1 MSDIQKDILEK
12 MQEGGKEAGERAK
25 LAPEKKAAIRA
36 HLARFIDAGEAVRV
50 RESGRHILKSN
61 NLFLSFKKSMSVLLT
76 MAIVAALGGGTSYA
90 AESSLPGDV
99 LYPVKLLVNE
109 PVSASLALSAEA
121 MAEWKTRVVERRLE
135 EASELAAEGRFEGE
149 TKTRVS
155 DRFEK
160 QSGEARE
167 AILKVEAS
175 GNVRGAASVA
185 SRLEAALGAHEA
197 VLGRLSATATVEL
210 SPIDKKILKELKGAK
225 GLRIRL
231 ESDDEGDKNA
241 PEVKVAAE
249 ARVSAVEKILSEAQR
264 QFANKKDAMSVEAA
278 AEIEAE
284 LKEAGLIV
292 VEARAKIAEE
302 HYGEAFRLA
311 NAAMRKIQGARV
323 FINAR
328 VLLERDAHDDDVDDG
343 IEATSS
349 VSGTSDGSKESD
361 DHGRNGKADNADA
374 DVNDDNGEDS
384 DGELKVEAGADVHSS
399 AGGGGVGVG
408 ADADAKGEVRLGL

>member
-1 MSDIQKDILEK
+1 MKDILNK
-12 MQEGGKEAGERAK
+12 MREVGESAR
-25 LAPEKKAAIRA
+25 LVPEKKAGIRA

-76 MAIVAALGGGTSYA
+76 VAIMAALGGGTSYA

-109 PVSASLALSAEA
+109 PVSASLALSVEA
-121 MAEWKTRVVERRLE
+121 KAEWKTRVVERRLE
-135 EASELAAEGRFEGE
+135 EASELAAKGRFEGE
-149 TKTRVS
+149 TKAGVS
-155 DRFEK
+155 NRFEK

-167 AILKVEAS
+167 AIIKVEVS
-175 GNVRGAASVA
+175 GNARGAASVA

-225 GLRIRL
+225 ELRIRL
-231 ESDDEGDKNA
+231 ESDDKDDDRGDKNA

-249 ARVSAVEKILSEAQR
+249 ARVGAVEKILSEAKR
-264 QFANKKDAMSVEAA
+264 QLVGKKDTMSVEAT

-311 NAAMRKIQGARV
+311 NAAMRKIQEARV

-328 VLLERDAHDDDVDDG
+328 VLLERNAQDDAGDDDVVDG
-343 IEATSS
+343 DEDEATSS
-349 VSGTSDGSKESD
+349 VSGRSDNSKESGD
-361 DHGRNGKADNADA
+361 RGRNDKADGADKG
-374 DVNDDNGEDS
+374 VDDDKGEDS
-384 DGELKVEAGADVHSS
+384 DGELKIEVGAGIRSS
-399 AGGGGVGVG
+399 AGGDGVS
-408 ADADAKGEVRLGL
+408 ADTDARGEVRPGL